1 MNSEARELEGKR
13 RRLIK
18 TYPELNLKKLHNET
32 VWLLTKPLKG
42 FPKTWSYE
50 IMGNKDADW
59 LFYAYSRFITAHFTD
74 SQWEAYMKEKKAN
87 PKNDIEIMHKHRRK
101 VLSQCYNDLLQF
113 VESKQSRLAYQVL
126 GVFLMNMGA
135 SISEDLKQTILE
147 NARWEDDEPYLKK
160 EQDQEERKK
169 ALAMFRKALKD
180 YEGKLP
186 PEIKTNPERGY
197 LRQPIYHLKYKREN
211 HDIIKQKRIEEIKEQ
226 DARLNAPSPDFHE
239 FIQKMAKLLDAPISG
254 RSHVKQG
261 AMENNG
267 YLFIF
272 KDYSDVPDELNLA
285 YSHKVCAVGTM
296 RHFEKDLENL
306 KNYDFDSM
314 MVEEKED
321 LLLMASLKTLLPE
334 LKFGGDEVLFD
345 SFMLVKTPEGN
356 VFPATFYYGPSGLSM
371 GGWSGFSD
379 HFQDTVK
386 FPKEFSDLINGSPH
400 ELTDEELEPILEA
413 LVLGLR
419 NVPPSDFQGKLKT
432 DYGKFLMGVQ
442 RGSPFS
448 KVA

>member
-18 TYPELNLKKLHNET
+18 TYTSFNPSMLDEDD

-59 LFYAYSRFITAHFTD
+59 LFYAYGSFILSHFTD

-87 PKNDIEIMHKHRRK
+87 PKKDIELMHKHRRK
-101 VLSQCYNDLLQF
+101 VLSQCYNDLLRF
-113 VESKQSRLAYQVL
+113 VESKRSRLAYQVL

-147 NARWEDDEPYLKK
+147 NARWEDVPYLKR

-169 ALAMFRKALKD
+169 ALSIFRKALNN

-186 PEIKTNPERGY
+186 PEIKLNPERGY

-211 HDIIKQKRIEEIKEQ
+211 HAIIKQKRIDEIKEQ
-226 DARLNAPSPDFHE
+226 DARLNAPSPDFGT
-239 FIQKMAKLLDAPISG
+239 FIQEISKLLDASISG

-272 KDYSDVPDELNLA
+272 KDYSEVPDELNLA
-285 YSHKVCAVGTM
+285 YSHKVCTVGTM

-306 KNYDFDSM
+306 KKYDFNSLM
-314 MVEEKED
+314 AEEKED

-334 LKFGGDEVLFD
+334 LKFGGDEVMFD
-345 SFMLVKTPEGN
+345 SFMLVKTPEGK

-379 HFQDTVK
+379 HFQDAGK

-400 ELTDEELEPILEA
+400 ELTDEQLEPILEA

-419 NVPPSDFQGKLKT
+419 NVPPSDFQGKIKT
-432 DYGKFLMGVQ
+432 DYGKFLMGVK
-442 RGSPFS
+442 RGASFIDLI
-448 KVA
+448 